1 MANSRDIIK
10 KAVEGGA
17 YVPQELIDSAYG
29 MHALTDKIAEKN
41 FLDRYGS
48 AYLLKDADPVT
59 TFTVPTLVNI
69 LDKIPKAEDDKR
81 SKYRV
86 FVDDMPKKMKEWK
99 ALFEKDPEWGED
111 GWKTVVSEW
120 KRASHDA
127 MMADIAKARKAAT
140 DDGLYA
146 KYASLMFPRATEH
159 IGNTGNF
166 TTKDILMD
174 LGENLAMSVPG
185 AAFTGIAGKGV
196 ARVAPRVFQYF
207 SGPGRN
213 IAEGAL
219 KGAGRMSGNILGN
232 AVVPFASEAADAAV
246 YGDNDTGME
255 HRADFSLGDAAMGTA
270 INQGVNRGLMR
281 LMGPMVDRFSQNGL
295 ARGGMLKA
303 RQFLEQLG
311 QSFKKKGDDFANA
324 ARVAN
329 EVDNIRFK
337 GGILPEEVEIFG
349 RGGEQVAANTSQQAR
364 DAFTKATV
372 LDAIDRGNIDIKP
385 RAARD
390 AAAEEYH
397 RGVLDAIAKKSEEN
411 AEAIAKAEQ
420 KSAEAFI
427 EGNREQAEKMM
438 EEAVKRQE
446 EQMFLDNAARKNYR
460 QLEASTAFNFNGN
473 GDAIRNA
480 TLNGEPV
487 LTLPTIFKT
496 IDNDMPEFVN
506 YAKWHGA
513 AGPDAEDIIKN
524 ALNQSVPSWIVN
536 KVGKDA
542 DGEIVLASAPGIKK
556 ALKENREKVHDA
568 PRKRRASEEILS
580 IVSEPGDLD
589 ERDRKYLNAIAE
601 NPDIMTVGYA
611 PDRTGFNM
619 WLLERGNRL
628 LQGTSAYRP
637 AFVAE

>member
-29 MHALTDKIAEKN
+29 MHALTDRIAEKN

-48 AYLLKDADPVT
+48 AYLLKDAEPVT

-86 FVDDMPKKMKEWK
+86 FIEDMPKKMKEWK

-111 GWKTVVSEW
+111 GWNTVVSEW

-140 DDGLYA
+140 NDGLYA
-146 KYASLMFPRATEH
+146 KYASIMFPRATEH
-159 IGNTGNF
+159 IGNTGDF
-166 TTKDILMD
+166 TAKDILMD

-185 AAFTGIAGKGV
+185 AAFTGLAGKGV

-246 YGDNDTGME
+246 YGDGDTGME

-364 DAFTKATV
+364 DAFTKTAV
-372 LDAIDRGNIDIKP
+372 LDAIDRGDIGLATE
-385 RAARD
+385 AARN
-390 AAAEEYH
+390 AAAEKHH
-397 RGVLDAIAKKSEEN
+397 RGILDAIAKKTEEN
-411 AEAIAKAEQ
+411 ADAIAKAEQ
-420 KSAEAFI
+420 KSAEAW
-427 EGNREQAEKMM
+427 EKGNREQAEKMM
-438 EEAVKRQE
+438 EEVLGRQE
-446 EQMFLDNAARKNYR
+446 QQMFLDNAAKKNYR
-460 QLEASTAFNFNGN
+460 QLEAATAFNTNGN
-473 GDAIRNA
+473 GDAIGNA
-480 TLNGEPV
+480 LANGEPA
-487 LTLPTIFKT
+487 LTPTTIFKT

-506 YAKWHGA
+506 YAKWHGS
-513 AGPDAEDIIKN
+513 AGPGTADRVLN
-524 ALNQSVPSWIVN
+524 ALNQSVPSWGVN
-536 KVGKDA
+536 KAGKDA
-542 DGEIVLASAPGIKK
+542 DGEIILASMPETKK
-556 ALKENREKVHDA
+556 ALKENRGKVHDA
-568 PRKRRASEEILS
+568 PRKRRATEEILG

-619 WLLERGNRL
+619 WLLERGNKL